1 MCWSHA
7 GVALRTYS
15 KVHSH
20 SAIVLLSN
28 KKEMHQLGKKK
39 KKGLFQSIL
48 AIDLNLLLTSKQ
60 DRVLLSCDT

>member
-39 KKGLFQSIL
+39 KKVFFSLY
-48 AIDLNLLLTSKQ
+48 LL
-60 DRVLLSCDT
+60 